1 METKKKENS
10 KKDKPTNKFLPII
23 KTIIIISICLR
34 IKTGFKA
41 IKELNKEIVNNRNLI
56 SKMNITSYNMV
67 RFVDYESL
75 EFNSIYIFKDFRKKY
90 FNISSIIYT
99 YNETENKSQIEY
111 DFEIYD
117 EGKNLIPI
125 SNQTEEFEVSCFY
138 KNSKTKKYFS
148 PILIDD
154 KYYKCIDYF
163 NILKTTKFGFKF
175 TRKKASFNCYLDFD
189 KILEPYK
196 LIYTNKTY

>member
-1 METKKKENS
+1 MEAKKQENS

-75 EFNSIYIFKDFRKKY
+75 EFNSIHIFKDFRKKY

-99 YNETENKSQIEY
+99 YNETENQSQIEY

-138 KNSKTKKYFS
+138 KNSKTKNYFS
-148 PILIDD
+148 PI
-154 KYYKCIDYF
+154 Y
-163 NILKTTKFGFKF
+163 ILCMEHHYRIIHFLRQF
-175 TRKKASFNCYLDFD
+175 YMML
-189 KILEPYK
+189 L
-196 LIYTNKTY
+196 